1 MDNLLLNPFSGCQQP
16 TGPKKL
22 VSKMLTICLL
32 IDLYLSS
39 ILSKQTTSPKISK
52 HFACYLLAIRARSAI

>member
-1 MDNLLLNPFSGCQQP
+1 MDNLLLNPFSVCQQP

-32 IDLYLSS
+32 IELYLSS
-39 ILSKQTTSPKISK
+39 ILSKQATSPKN
-52 HFACYLLAIRARSAI
+52 